1 MAKKKQLIVPIFIP
15 QYGCPHQCVFCNQQR
30 ITGSAKLPEAN
41 EVANTIDAY
50 LRTWKGSGRKE
61 VAFYGGSFTGL
72 DMNTQE
78 RFLKAAFRFVEEGL
92 ICSIRV
98 STRPDYITVE
108 GLALLKRYG
117 VETVELGVQSMSD
130 EVLRLSGRGHTAED
144 TSRAV
149 TLLKKYGF
157 RVGLQLMPGLP
168 GDSAETILYTA
179 VRAVEL
185 KPDFVRIYPT
195 VVVKDTLLEKMY
207 LNALYRPWPL
217 NEMVKICR
225 GMVSLFNAENIPI
238 IRLGLQSTET
248 LEQNMVAGPYH
259 PSFGELVNGRQALKE
274 AVCYEKTFY
283 HNAV

>member
-1 MAKKKQLIVPIFIP
+1 M
-15 QYGCPHQCVFCNQQR
+15 
-30 ITGSAKLPEAN
+30 
-41 EVANTIDAY
+41 
-50 LRTWKGSGRKE
+50 
-61 VAFYGGSFTGL
+61 
-72 DMNTQE
+72 
-78 RFLKAAFRFVEEGL
+78 
-92 ICSIRV
+92 ICSIRI

-185 KPDFVRIYPT
+185 RPDFVRIYPT
-195 VVVKDTLLEKMY
+195 VVVKDTPLEKMY
-207 LNALYRPWPL
+207 LNAMYRPWPL

-225 GMVSLFNAENIPI
+225 GIVSLFNAENIPL
-238 IRLGLQSTET
+238 IRLGLQHTET
-248 LEQNMVAGPYH
+248 LEQNIVAGPYH
-259 PSFGELVNGRQALKE
+259 PSFRELVKGRQALKE

>member
-41 EVANTIDAY
+41 EAADTIDAY

-72 DMNTQE
+72 DMDTQE

-92 ICSIRV
+92 ICSIRI

-144 TSRAV
+144 TSGAV
-149 TLLKKYGF
+149 TRLWNS
-157 RVGLQLMPGLP
+157 GL
-168 GDSAETILYTA
+168 IL
-179 VRAVEL
+179 
-185 KPDFVRIYPT
+185 
-195 VVVKDTLLEKMY
+195 
-207 LNALYRPWPL
+207 
-217 NEMVKICR
+217 
-225 GMVSLFNAENIPI
+225 
-238 IRLGLQSTET
+238 
-248 LEQNMVAGPYH
+248 
-259 PSFGELVNGRQALKE
+259 
-274 AVCYEKTFY
+274 
-283 HNAV
+283 